1 MCIRDRSIKENVK
14 KPKKLLLNC
23 LKNGCNK
30 WLIIGSASEYGKS
43 AEKGIKLKIN
53 TKPKPVSNYEKS
65 KQEFS
70 KIALSLSK
78 KKNVKCRI
86 MRIFNVYGKGE
97 NKKKLLS
104 SLSYAIKNKVSF
116 TINSSNQKKDF
127 IEIGKV
133 VNILIDA

>member
-1 MCIRDRSIKENVK
+1 MAAAGVNKKNINLKESIKENVK

-78 KKNVKCRI
+78 KKKC
-86 MRIFNVYGKGE
+86 
-97 NKKKLLS
+97 
-104 SLSYAIKNKVSF
+104 
-116 TINSSNQKKDF
+116 
-127 IEIGKV
+127 
-133 VNILIDA
+133 